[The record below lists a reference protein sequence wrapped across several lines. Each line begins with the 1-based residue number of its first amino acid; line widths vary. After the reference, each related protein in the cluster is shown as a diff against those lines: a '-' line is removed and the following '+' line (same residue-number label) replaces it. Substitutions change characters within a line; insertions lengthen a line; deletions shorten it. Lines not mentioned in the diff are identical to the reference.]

1 MHHGKENKYYFKK
14 DGVTY
19 RIQSIVEEDKV
30 EKATAKIFSMSGKEF
45 FKDLKEGD

>member
-1 MHHGKENKYYFKK
+1 MHYGKENKYFFKK

-30 EKATAKIFSMSGKEF
+30 ENTTTKMLLMSGN
-45 FKDLKEGD
+45 